1 MSLDEVNVE
10 LASRRARVKA
20 LADVRCPPPRPAR
33 HRAREAALLHLL
45 ALRIPQGWEEGW
57 RALQP
62 CGRAARRITAPSAAL
77 RCSRV
82 PARPTRPSLLLT
94 DRLLPHCAGRCDQHQ
109 RGIQHGRRARPV
121 RRAEPLCSR
130 PPQRLPPCAL
140 RDRCRPVYDAAP
152 SGPASG
158 IASKDLR
165 RLVSARSGR
174 FSVVRQATHLKE
186 NVGYAVKEVENE
198 SLDDEENL
206 EALETEVPRRRSM
219 PYAQRPLVG
228 ATRFVLALA

>member
-1 MSLDEVNVE
+1 MGDE
-10 LASRRARVKA
+10 LG
-20 LADVRCPPPRPAR
+20 RCAERS
-33 HRAREAALLHLL
+33 
-45 ALRIPQGWEEGW
+45 
-57 RALQP
+57 
-62 CGRAARRITAPSAAL
+62 PSAAAHL
-77 RCSRV
+77 
-82 PARPTRPSLLLT
+82 
-94 DRLLPHCAGRCDQHQ
+94 
-109 RGIQHGRRARPV
+109 
-121 RRAEPLCSR
+121 SR

-206 EALETEVPRRRSM
+206 EALETEV
-219 PYAQRPLVG
+219 RPKPHG
-228 ATRFVLALA
+228 PPAAWPSAHTI